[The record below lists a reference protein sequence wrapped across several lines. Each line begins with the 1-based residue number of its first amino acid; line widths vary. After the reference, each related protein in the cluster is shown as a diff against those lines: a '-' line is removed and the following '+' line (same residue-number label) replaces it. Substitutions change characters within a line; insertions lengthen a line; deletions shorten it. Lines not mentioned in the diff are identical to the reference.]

1 MDEDTEASILPVIII
16 AIFLL
21 LIIGLVVWHIL
32 GRGVVGPAPT
42 PIPVAPLTPATNTTN
57 AANPPA
63 SVPIVRATSRDCRDG
78 NGDRDCDGSEAC
90 TRSGNDDWG
99 EGSSDSGD
107 SSHSSSGRTGSASS
121 NRSSTLAGSC
131 GEILVFDHSFDK
143 EETLALPTTGVIGLT
158 HADGKLYA
166 CTDSAI
172 YVYNGNWDLMGSVE
186 DSILGMETDERG
198 AVRVKTR
205 TGDYKLQGSIDSAKM
220 SRCRGKKQMY
230 NGDHIRLS
238 DNGRLLHGS
247 SELARDVDCF
257 CVGVDEKLAY
267 VREDRLHLVDGTGIA
282 TKGSRLGVGIDSI
295 CMSDEHIYLLVGA
308 RDGSHVSG
316 SGSSD

>member
-1 MDEDTEASILPVIII
+1 MDEDTEASILPVIMI

-32 GRGVVGPAPT
+32 GRGVIGPPPT

-57 AANPPA
+57 AASPPA
-63 SVPIVRATSRDCRDG
+63 SVPIVRATSRDCDDDSSR
-78 NGDRDCDGSEAC
+78 DRD
-90 TRSGNDDWG
+90 
-99 EGSSDSGD
+99 SSDSGD
-107 SSHSSSGRTGSASS
+107 SSQSRSRSDSTPESSSV
-121 NRSSTLAGSC
+121 RSSC
-131 GEILVFDHSFDK
+131 GEILVYNHSFDK
-143 EETLALPTTGVIGLT
+143 EETLVLPTTGIIALT
-158 HADGKLYA
+158 HSDGKLYA

-172 YVYNGNWDLMGSVE
+172 YVYGGNWDLLGSVE

-198 AVRVKTR
+198 TVRVKTR
-205 TGDYKLQGSIDSAKM
+205 TGDYKLQGSVDSAKM
-220 SRCRGKKQMY
+220 SRCRVKKQSY

-238 DNGRLLHGS
+238 DSRRLLHGS

-257 CVGVDEKLAY
+257 CVGTDTRLVY
-267 VREDRLHLVDGTGIA
+267 VREDRLHLIDETGMA
-282 TKGSRLGVGIDSI
+282 TKGSRLGVAVDSV

-308 RDGSHVSG
+308 RDSTASEGASHISG